1 MEAYRYHAFI
11 CNQKKPEGAPSC
23 SARGSEAVIEALR
36 REIAAQGLINDV
48 QVTTCGSIGLC
59 ERGPNMVVYPDGIW
73 YSGLTP
79 ENIPQIVREHFKEGR
94 VVQSL
99 VNTDVNALRNE
110 IDTNK
115 GKMMAA
121 MKARDDAGVLPD
133 DLMQIIQGFRPSR
146 IILSAVELDIF
157 TAIGDG
163 ATAADVAEKLKLNP
177 RATETLLNALT
188 ALELLDKKGGIF
200 CNTPVTSRFLTASSK
215 DYSRDS
221 LMHTVH
227 LWDRWST
234 LTAAVRE
241 GTSVVFQEQAER
253 PAQAT
258 EAFIA
263 AMHKNAGL
271 RAPMVVRML
280 NLDDVKRVLD
290 VGGGSGA
297 YSIALAR
304 AKADIQAEVLDLP
317 TVTPLT
323 NEYIRA
329 AGLSDRISTRNGD
342 MRTDDLGSGY
352 DMVLLSAI
360 CHMNS
365 PEENEKLFAKCLA
378 ALNSGGQI
386 VMQDFVLTSDK
397 TSPQTGALFA
407 INMLVGTRSGSSYS
421 EDEYRQWLEITGFT
435 EIRKVQLPGPTDL
448 MVARRP

>member
-36 REIAAQGLINDV
+36 REIVAQGLVNDV

-59 ERGPNMVVYPDGIW
+59 ERGPNMIIYPDGIW

-79 ENIPQIVREHFKEGR
+79 ENISQIVREHFKEGR

-99 VNTDVNALRNE
+99 VNNDVNALRSE

-121 MKARDDAGVLPD
+121 MKARDDAGVIPD

-200 CNTPVTSRFLTASSK
+200 SNTPVTARFLTASGK

-241 GTSVVFQEQAER
+241 GTSVVFKEQAER

-280 NLDDVKRVLD
+280 NLDNVRRVLD

-323 NEYIRA
+323 NEYVRA
-329 AGLSDRISTRNGD
+329 AGLSDRISTRDGD
-342 MRTDDLGSGY
+342 MRTDDLGMGY

-365 PEENEKLFAKCLA
+365 PEENRKLFTKCLA

-386 VMQDFVLTSDK
+386 VMQDFVLSSDK
-397 TSPQTGALFA
+397 TSPQSGALFA

-421 EDEYRQWLEITGFT
+421 EDEYRQWLEVTGFT
-435 EIRKVQLPGPTDL
+435 EIKKVQLPGPTDL

>member
-1 MEAYRYHAFI
+1 
-11 CNQKKPEGAPSC
+11 
-23 SARGSEAVIEALR
+23 
-36 REIAAQGLINDV
+36 
-48 QVTTCGSIGLC
+48 
-59 ERGPNMVVYPDGIW
+59 
-73 YSGLTP
+73 
-79 ENIPQIVREHFKEGR
+79 
-94 VVQSL
+94 
-99 VNTDVNALRNE
+99 
-110 IDTNK
+110 
-115 GKMMAA
+115 
-121 MKARDDAGVLPD
+121 
-133 DLMQIIQGFRPSR
+133 MQIIQGFRPSR

-200 CNTPVTSRFLTASSK
+200 SNTPVTARFLTASGK

-241 GTSVVFQEQAER
+241 GTSVVFKEQAER

-280 NLDDVKRVLD
+280 NLDNVRRVLD

-323 NEYIRA
+323 NEYVRA
-329 AGLSDRISTRNGD
+329 AGLSDRISTRDGD
-342 MRTDDLGSGY
+342 MRTDDLGMGY

-365 PEENEKLFAKCLA
+365 PEENRKLFTKCLA

-386 VMQDFVLTSDK
+386 VMQDFVLSSDK
-397 TSPQTGALFA
+397 TSPQSGALFA

-421 EDEYRQWLEITGFT
+421 EDEYRQWLEVTGFT
-435 EIRKVQLPGPTDL
+435 EIKKVQLPGPTDL